1 MNQFTRLRLIFTA
14 ISVLGLNGC
23 ATTSPQWH
31 ESVNDKINTA
41 LTVVDSNAEQK
52 TVLQPAAPA
61 IPDDVSNALL
71 APLDPIAGLRTD
83 AVSEPRFNIA
93 AENTPAQALFMS
105 LVEGTAYSM
114 IVHPDITGTISLQ
127 LKDVTIEEALSTIRK
142 IYGYDYK
149 REGMRFMVLGKG
161 MQTRLFPVS
170 YLDFKRKGLSDTHVS
185 SGELSQSENLSSNNG
200 GSTSSSQTKRS
211 GINVETRSESDF
223 WGSMTLALVALI
235 GSEDDRRVVVNP
247 QSGLVL
253 IRALP
258 SELDMAAEFISVT
271 QNTVNRQVMLEA
283 KIIEV
288 ELNDS
293 FQSGIN
299 WTGIGNVDGTNFMAS
314 QVGGGSVLS
323 GNNTSNLNGLVG
335 NLDPGAAYSA
345 ISSAATSAFGGVFS
359 LAIKGQD
366 FAAFVELLQSQGDV
380 QVLSSPRV
388 STVNNQKAVIKVGGD
403 EFFVTGISNTQVVN
417 GGATTVSPEVELT
430 PFFSG
435 IALDVTPQIDAQNNI
450 TLHIHPTV
458 SNVDQRDKNFIVS
471 GESFTLPLA
480 FSNIQ
485 ESDNVVRAQTG
496 QVVIIGGLMKEA
508 TTENN
513 AAVPLLGDIPVLGNL
528 FRHKKLSRIKKELV
542 ILLKP
547 TVINHGN
554 DWSQALNDS
563 QSRTHE
569 LLYGTDRHINTQSGS
584 SQ

>member
-1 MNQFTRLRLIFTA
+1 MKYFTRIRVLLTILI
-14 ISVLGLNGC
+14 SLGLNGC

-31 ESVNDKINTA
+31 DSVSSKISSA
-41 LTVVDSNAEQK
+41 LTTAATEA
-52 TVLQPAAPA
+52 QPERQEPTTEIPA
-61 IPDDVSNALL
+61 DISKALL
-71 APLDPIAGLRTD
+71 TPLDPIDTISNKD
-83 AVSEPRFNIA
+83 VSEPRFDIA
-93 AENTPAQALFMS
+93 ADNTPAQALFMS
-105 LVEGTAYSM
+105 LVEGTDYSM
-114 IVHPDITGTISLQ
+114 IVHPDIIGTISLQ
-127 LKDVTIEEALSTIRK
+127 LKDVTIEEALGTIRQ
-142 IYGYDYK
+142 IYGYDYR
-149 REGMRFMVLGKG
+149 REGMRFMILGKG

-185 SGELSQSENLSSNNG
+185 SSELSQSENLSTNSN
-200 GSTSSSQTKRS
+200 GSSSSSQTKRS

-223 WGSMTLALVALI
+223 WGSLKLALEALI
-235 GSEDDRRVVVNP
+235 GAEEGRRIVVNP

-253 IRALP
+253 IRAMP
-258 SELDMAAEFISVT
+258 SELDMAAEFISIT
-271 QNTVNRQVMLEA
+271 QDTVNRQVMLEA

-293 FQSGIN
+293 FQAGIN
-299 WTGIGNVDGTNFMAS
+299 WSGIGNIDGTDFMAS
-314 QVGGGSVLS
+314 QVGGGSLLS
-323 GNNTSNLNGLVG
+323 GNNTSNLNGALG
-335 NLDPGAAYSA
+335 NLDPGAGYSA
-345 ISSAATSAFGGVFS
+345 ISSAATSAFGGIFS

-366 FAAFVELLQSQGDV
+366 FAAFLELLQSQGDV

-435 IALDVTPQIDAQNNI
+435 IALDVTPQIDGQNNI

-508 TTENN
+508 ATEND
-513 AAVPLLGDIPVLGNL
+513 ASVPLLGDIPILGNL

-547 TVINHGN
+547 TVINHTN
-554 DWSQALNDS
+554 DWDHAINAS
-563 QSRTHE
+563 QSRTND
-569 LLYGTDRHINTQSGS
+569 LLYGNARHIGSGFGAD
-584 SQ
+584 Q